1 MLIITDQ
8 PSAVYGR
15 ISEITHHDATLFKG
29 TGCYEGAERNMV
41 YSVVSSEEVNMLT
54 KEIRE
59 IDPKAFINVIKT
71 EQVNGRFY
79 RRPND

>member
-1 MLIITDQ
+1 
-8 PSAVYGR
+8 
-15 ISEITHHDATLFKG
+15 
-29 TGCYEGAERNMV
+29 MV